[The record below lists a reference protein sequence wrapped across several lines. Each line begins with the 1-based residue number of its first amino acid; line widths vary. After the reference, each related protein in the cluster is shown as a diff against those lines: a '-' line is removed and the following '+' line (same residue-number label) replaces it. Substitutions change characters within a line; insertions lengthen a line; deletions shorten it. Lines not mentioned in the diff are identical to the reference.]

1 MLLGMPTA
9 RCAPLQAALLLPLL
23 ALACRSVAPLGP
35 TEAIP
40 APAAADGSAAGPAV
54 LAPDTCGSLQK
65 LSVFGDIYLAS
76 QPAPE
81 DLRLLQERGVR
92 TVIDLRR
99 PQEARGYDE
108 ADWARTLGIEYVALP
123 FANESDLSDPIFAR
137 GRELLN
143 QAQRPLLM
151 HCGSSNRVGAL
162 WLAWRAL
169 DGGLTLEEAREEA
182 KRVGLKSPALEAK
195 AIDYVQ
201 RQR

>member
-1 MLLGMPTA
+1 MLMGMPTA
-9 RCAPLQAALLLPLL
+9 RRTALPAAFLLPLL
-23 ALACRSVAPLGP
+23 ALACRSGAPLGP
-35 TEAIP
+35 TEASP
-40 APAAADGSAAGPAV
+40 APASERSAAGPAV
-54 LAPDTCGSLQK
+54 LAPDTCGSLKK
-65 LSVFGDIYLAS
+65 LSVYGDIYLAS

-143 QAQRPLLM
+143 KAQRPLLM